1 MHSPLP
7 PGRQSSPW
15 MLGTLLFALSCSSL
29 NGCKSAQTH
38 AEDADREVYELL
50 LERSE
55 IFKEAGSF
63 SIERPAETLRGRI
76 LAEQDPGREF
86 DLLECLEVAS
96 ENSRR
101 YQDQRESLYLSA
113 LDLTLERW
121 QFSVHESGSFGAF
134 LNGTGKEADNAGILS
149 DLGITRLLGTGL
161 QIIGNVG
168 FDFSRDLSS
177 GAGWDALSNLSLNI
191 TQPLLRG
198 FGAAIVQEPLTQAER
213 NLTYAVRDYNRFRA
227 TFAFDV
233 CSRFFRLLEQEEV
246 LANEVRNFEG
256 VVRLRER
263 NEAFAEAGLLNDIQV
278 DQARQNELSARNR
291 VIGARRRFQS
301 AVDDFKFFLGLP
313 IEMRLNFKQGDRESL
328 GQLEALQLDFK
339 GKEELVI
346 RTALERRY
354 DQLTRIDRLA
364 DAKRRMLI
372 AADDL
377 RAGLGLTLS
386 GAASSKAG
394 RPLDY
399 SGEDSSWRLGLD
411 IDMPWDRLRER
422 NVYRA
427 RLITVEATQRALD
440 EGADSIR
447 LELRDQL
454 RLLEVSRESIEI
466 QTQAVGLA
474 ERRVESAELNLEAGR
489 SDTRTV
495 LDAQESLVAASNAA
509 TNARTEFILNGLGL
523 YRDMELLDVGEA
535 GIDVNATPLLEELE
549 EEMP

>member
-291 VIGARRRFQS
+291 VIDARRRFQS